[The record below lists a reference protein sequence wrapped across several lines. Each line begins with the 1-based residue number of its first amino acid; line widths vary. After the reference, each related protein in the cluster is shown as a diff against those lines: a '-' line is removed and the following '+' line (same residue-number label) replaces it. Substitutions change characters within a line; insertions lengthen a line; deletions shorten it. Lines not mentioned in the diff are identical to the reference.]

1 MNMANTQLHNP
12 TLFSQH
18 SKFTAF
24 NETRDSLSSNSGS
37 ELTSRWLAEFLGRGL
52 EPADS
57 SPSPDWLP
65 ELQSYELTATPACL
79 DQGLR
84 FYRLDVNGSWG
95 CLCQTRNQ
103 VIGIASRGVA
113 QNFIL
118 VPTLGVFEYHHR
130 AEFLQDLKQFLRA
143 QGSAPSML
151 MRFFYSQ
158 PPYKVAV

>member
-12 TLFSQH
+12 MLFSHH

-24 NETRDSLSSNSGS
+24 GETMDDLSSSKGS
-37 ELTSRWLAEFLGRGL
+37 ESTNRWLAEFLGSGL
-52 EPADS
+52 EKTDPS
-57 SPSPDWLP
+57 RSPDWLP
-65 ELQSYELTATPACL
+65 ELENYELTATPACL

-95 CLCQTRNQ
+95 CLCQTHNQ

-130 AEFLQDLKQFLRA
+130 AGFLQDLKQFLRA
-143 QGSAPSML
+143 QGSTPSML
-151 MRFFYSQ
+151 MRFFYRQ
-158 PPYKVAV
+158 PLYKVAV